1 MEVQSNFVALIQTD
15 VDTSEFTKSFPCQHL
30 AHSLLYLDE
39 SNSIQFTYLRERT
52 MRKEKQL
59 TWKQHFSLHHLCQ
72 MLNARVFF
80 SFPRLTLGWSGWKS
94 CD

>member
-30 AHSLLYLDE
+30 ALSLLYLDE

-52 MRKEKQL
+52 MRKEKLL
-59 TWKQHFSLHHLCQ
+59 TWNQHLSLHQSPLSNVECKS
-72 MLNARVFF
+72 VFLP
-80 SFPRLTLGWSGWKS
+80 SQAYPGMEWVEIL
-94 CD
+94 